1 MQNWTMKNKIK
12 NSYVKNLKVISA
24 FNTMPVTNATQ
35 FSCLKGQTMHKM
47 AKLTVIRYQWN
58 KSISN

>member
-1 MQNWTMKNKIK
+1 MHIQF
-12 NSYVKNLKVISA
+12 SYVKNLKVISA

-47 AKLTVIRYQWN
+47 AKLTVIRYQ
-58 KSISN
+58 

>member
-1 MQNWTMKNKIK
+1 MKNKIK

-24 FNTMPVTNATQ
+24 FNTMPVTNAAQ

-47 AKLTVIRYQWN
+47 EKLTVIRYQ
-58 KSISN
+58 